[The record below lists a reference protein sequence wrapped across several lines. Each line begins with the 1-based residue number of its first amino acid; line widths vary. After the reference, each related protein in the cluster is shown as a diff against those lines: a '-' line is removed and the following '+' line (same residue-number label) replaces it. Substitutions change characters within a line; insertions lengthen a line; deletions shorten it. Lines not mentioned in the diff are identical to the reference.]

1 MFRVVFYVYQRSNQW
16 NVENQHTAPVYFP
29 TGSCEKLKEAGTD
42 VLDKRFGKRIS
53 IFLTDT
59 GAGQRFDVGKPT
71 RTTLHLGAQGA
82 RPEEV

>member
-1 MFRVVFYVYQRSNQW
+1 MR
-16 NVENQHTAPVYFP
+16 
-29 TGSCEKLKEAGTD
+29 D

-59 GAGQRFDVGKPT
+59 GAGRRSDVGKLA
-71 RTTLHLGAQGA
+71 RTALQLGAQRA